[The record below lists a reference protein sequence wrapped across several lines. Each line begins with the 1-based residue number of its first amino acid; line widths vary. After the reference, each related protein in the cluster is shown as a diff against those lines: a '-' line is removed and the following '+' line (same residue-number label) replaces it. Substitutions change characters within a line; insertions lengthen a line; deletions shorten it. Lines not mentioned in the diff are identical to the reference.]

1 MLPLKET
8 FRYGACRSGTSIAR
22 QNLTRKQ
29 PETFSYRTMSLNAEQ
44 RRVFD
49 AIADGKSVLMQG
61 TGGSGKSYTIKSIV
75 RWARE
80 NGVNIGT
87 TATTGAAAILINGCT
102 LHSFLG
108 IGLGNKTPSDLAEI
122 VKTKKRFVYNRLL
135 RLELLVVDE
144 ISMMDSELF
153 ETISLFLG
161 IVRGNSKPFGG
172 VQLLLSGDLYQ
183 LPPVKGKHF
192 FKSGTWRSMSSSG
205 MIETVELT
213 ESMRHKEDLEFMNM
227 LSQLRQGACNEE
239 ILKALKET
247 KSNTF
252 PEGIEPTMLYSKNV
266 DVDNTNSEK
275 FGRLIAAG
283 ARSFTYKLE
292 CSSDAAKAWAAS
304 CKVPEYVQ
312 LCVGAQVVL
321 TWNIDVDAGLCN
333 GARGVVIDV
342 GVSGAIVQFASG
354 VRALVGHTKVE
365 EEDNKFVWMNFV
377 PLRLAYALTINK
389 AQGMTLDCAIVVL
402 EKNGN
407 NEFGYGRAYT
417 ALSRV
422 RNIKSIR
429 VMNVTIESFAAHPDV
444 IEFYKNTCAIGDA
457 TSSD

>member
-1 MLPLKET
+1 
-8 FRYGACRSGTSIAR
+8 
-22 QNLTRKQ
+22 
-29 PETFSYRTMSLNAEQ
+29 MSLNTEQ
-44 RRVFD
+44 QLVLD
-49 AIADGKSVLMQG
+49 TIADGRSLLMQG
-61 TGGSGKSYTIKSIV
+61 AGGCGKSYTIKSV
-75 RWARE
+75 VKWARE
-80 NGVNIGT
+80 NGVYIGT
-87 TATTGAAAILINGCT
+87 TAMTGAAAILINGCT

-108 IGLGNKTPSDLAEI
+108 IGLGNKTPAELAEA

-144 ISMMDSELF
+144 ISMMDAELF

-161 IVRGNSKPFGG
+161 IIRGNSKPFGG
-172 VQLLLSGDLYQ
+172 IQVLLSGDLYQ
-183 LPPVKGKHF
+183 LPPVRGKHF
-192 FKSGTWRSMSSSG
+192 FKSSTWSSMSSLG
-205 MIETVELT
+205 LIQTVELK

-227 LSQLRQGACNEE
+227 LTQLREGVCTQDTLN
-239 ILKALKET
+239 ALKET
-247 KSNTF
+247 KSNEF

-266 DVDNTNSEK
+266 DVDSTNNEK
-275 FGRLIAAG
+275 FGKLIASG

-312 LCVGAQVVL
+312 VCVGAQVVL
-321 TWNIDVDAGLCN
+321 TWNIDVEAGLCN
-333 GARGVVIDV
+333 GARGVVVDV

-365 EEDNKFVWMNFV
+365 EDDNKFVWMRFV

-422 RNIKSIR
+422 RNIRSIR
-429 VMNVTIESFAAHPDV
+429 VLNVTTESFAAHPDV
-444 IEFYKNTCAIGDA
+444 IEFYKNTCAIGDEA
-457 TSSD
+457 SG